1 MLKDGFVLTVICVIV
16 VAAIFAWWTT
26 SSRHTYGAPSESRF
40 LEPEPAPAPPAV
52 AKTIHRPLHLAPE
65 PLIAR
70 PEVAVSPSPI
80 AAVSPA
86 VVEHDPPPFPS
97 VEQIAAGLHGD
108 AITGKY
114 GNPALSAMTSTGG
127 HVVETFIYAR
137 DRGRSSTV
145 IRLED
150 GKVAAAFS
158 RTQPL
163 APTGLS
169 APRRWHNE

>member
-1 MLKDGFVLTVICVIV
+1 VLKDGFVLTVIFLIV
-16 VAAIFAWWTT
+16 VGAIFAWWTT
-26 SSRHTYGAPSESRF
+26 STPHYYRAPEESRF
-40 LEPEPAPAPPAV
+40 LEPEPAPVPPVV
-52 AKTIHRPLHLAPE
+52 AKTTRRPLQPLPE
-65 PLIAR
+65 PVAA
-70 PEVAVSPSPI
+70 PPQVEVLPI
-80 AAVSPA
+80 AAVPPA
-86 VVEHDPPPFPS
+86 PVERDPPPFPS
-97 VEQIAAGLHGD
+97 VEQIPPGAHGD

-137 DRGRSSTV
+137 DRGRSSTI
-145 IRLED
+145 IRLQD

-158 RTQPL
+158 QTQPL